1 MSRAAYEFDATP
13 TVMTLLFK
21 SAESPATPFRL
32 AAPVLY
38 NSLPDRP
45 SPGRSTPKANAC
57 MDTVVSTSDCL
68 AAALDR
74 SLAIFD
80 RELASDLPHVNELIA
95 HIRNYRGKLLRPRL
109 LLLTA
114 QACGELRPEHEVLA
128 ATVEMVHMATLVHD
142 DVLDEA
148 DVRRHGMTVNKMSG
162 NEAAVMLGDYLI
174 SHAYHLC
181 SSLDTTLAARRI
193 AAVTN
198 TVCEGE
204 LAQIAARGRIDLSEA
219 EYFDIIARKTA
230 ALTGVCCEL
239 GAAFAQTDTS
249 LVRHMAGF
257 GTDLGMAFQI
267 VDDLLDLTGSERE
280 TGKSAGRDADLGK
293 MTLPTIRFLAAADE
307 RQRREFS
314 EILRSGESVNA
325 AVRIL
330 LSGSDA
336 IESALK
342 TAGGYVQSAVAHLH
356 HAPPSEARDTLDAA
370 TRQVLKRRS

>member
-1 MSRAAYEFDATP
+1 MNTAVATP
-13 TVMTLLFK
+13 
-21 SAESPATPFRL
+21 
-32 AAPVLY
+32 
-38 NSLPDRP
+38 
-45 SPGRSTPKANAC
+45 
-57 MDTVVSTSDCL
+57 DCL
-68 AAALDR
+68 TAALDR
-74 SLAIFD
+74 ALALFD
-80 RELASDLPHVNELIA
+80 RELASDLDFVNRLTG

-109 LLLTA
+109 LLLA
-114 QACGELRPEHEVLA
+114 GQACGELRPEHEVLA

-148 DVRRHGMTVNKMSG
+148 DVRRHGATVNHMSG

-204 LAQIAARGRIDLSEA
+204 LAQIAARGRIDLTEA

-239 GAAFAQTDTS
+239 GAAFAQADTA
-249 LVRHMAGF
+249 LVRHMAAF

-267 VDDLLDLTGSERE
+267 VDDLLDLTGSQRE

-293 MTLPTIRFLAAADE
+293 MTLPTIRFLASADD
-307 RQRREFS
+307 RQRRQFA
-314 EILRSGESVNA
+314 EIVQSGANVTA
-325 AVRIL
+325 AVRDL
-330 LSGSDA
+330 LGGSCA
-336 IESALK
+336 IDSALE
-342 TAGGYVQSAVAHLH
+342 TAGGYVRSGLVHLH
-356 HAPPSEARDTLDAA
+356 HAPASDARDTLEAA
-370 TRQVLKRRS
+370 AKQVLHRRN